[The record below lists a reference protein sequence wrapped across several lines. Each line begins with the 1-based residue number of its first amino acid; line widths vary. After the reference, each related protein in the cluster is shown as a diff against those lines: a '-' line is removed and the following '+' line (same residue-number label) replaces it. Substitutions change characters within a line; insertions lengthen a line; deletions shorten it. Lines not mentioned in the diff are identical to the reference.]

1 MAYNKLILQGNLT
14 KSNELKWLSSGTA
27 IVKNSIAVTE
37 KYKTKDGQQKEETL
51 FLDFTIFR
59 GAEVFNQYTQK
70 GSKVLLDGKLSLET
84 WTAQDGTNRQ
94 KHSLKVESFTFLDSK
109 QDSQGQQ
116 NQQSNNYQPQG
127 QHYQQPVQDQQ
138 GIEYPDDDSIPFAP
152 LKNTHSI

>member
-14 KSNELKWLSSGTA
+14 KSNELKWLNNGTA

-84 WTAQDGTNRQ
+84 WQAQDGTNRQ
-94 KHSLKVESFTFLDSK
+94 KHSLKVENFTFLDSK

-116 NQQSNNYQPQG
+116 QQQSNNYQPQG
-127 QHYQQPVQDQQ
+127 QQYQQPAQD
-138 GIEYPDDDSIPFAP
+138 IPELDIDDESIPF
-152 LKNTHSI
+152 

>member
-1 MAYNKLILQGNLT
+1 MYNKLILQGNLT
-14 KSNELKWLSSGTA
+14 KDNSLKHLPSGTA

-109 QDSQGQQ
+109 SDSQGQQ
-116 NQQSNNYQPQG
+116 QQQPNNYQSQG
-127 QHYQQPVQDQQ
+127 QHQYQQPAQDQQ
-138 GIEYPDDDSIPFAP
+138 GADFPDDDEIPFSP
-152 LKNTHSI
+152 LRHTNSI